1 MKYKPPCLA
10 LTFIG
15 PHISKWI
22 SYNGKDALVAFP
34 NDFLFYFPTRQCSHV
49 DKVTLARLPI
59 RPSLANLVILSCPI
73 WPSLACHIIELL
85 EALLIEVEKTEL
97 SLL

>member
-1 MKYKPPCLA
+1 MPQTYEKSNR
-10 LTFIG
+10 
-15 PHISKWI
+15 HNRNEWI
-22 SYNGKDALVAFP
+22 SYNRKDALVVFP
-34 NDFLFYFPTRQCSHV
+34 NGFLFDFPTRQCSHV
-49 DKVTLARLPI
+49 NKVTLARLPI

-85 EALLIEVEKTEL
+85 EALSIEVKKTEL